1 MKRRHVA
8 VGLCSLILLGCAPVS
23 GETAV
28 VQRAATQASQVVT
41 FANEGTT
48 AIRAVTAPRIW
59 ITEPFADG
67 VIIVATYEAE
77 ANGHLVDVSAVWYL
91 RHQEPDWVFGGGAT
105 CTQLKGKPKPALEF
119 LRGNS
124 DTGGHRAYAGGFV
137 HDPTIRQVAITYRI
151 GNQDTREVVPVQHGG
166 YVSAKLWAISVMQV
180 DALDEQG
187 NILYS
192 EAASIKAC
200 PVQGVPEGATRHP

>member
-8 VGLCSLILLGCAPVS
+8 VGLFCLIFLGCSPES
-23 GETAV
+23 GETAGL
-28 VQRAATQASQVVT
+28 QRAATQASQVV
-41 FANEGTT
+41 EGADEGNT

-91 RHQEPDWVFGGGAT
+91 RHQAAGWFFSGGAT
-105 CTQLKGKPKPALEF
+105 RTQLKGKPKPALEF

-124 DTGGHRAYAGGFV
+124 DTGGHRAYAGGLV

-151 GNQDTREVVPVQHGG
+151 GNQEIREVVPVQHGG
-166 YVSAKLWAISVMQV
+166 YVSAKLGAIFVIQV

-192 EAASIKAC
+192 EVASINAC